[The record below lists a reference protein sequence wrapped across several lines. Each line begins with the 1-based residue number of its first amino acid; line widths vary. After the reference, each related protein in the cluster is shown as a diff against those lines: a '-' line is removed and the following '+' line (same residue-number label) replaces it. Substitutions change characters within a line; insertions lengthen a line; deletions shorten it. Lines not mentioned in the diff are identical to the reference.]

1 MRLGRH
7 GVVLAGYAVLLLSLQ
22 APASAGGD
30 ALRGAQAY
38 ESRCTGC
45 HSVEQNRV
53 GPRHAGVF
61 GRKAG
66 SVPYFAYSPA
76 LKAAGFRWD
85 RTRLERWLADPQALV
100 PGQRMG
106 YSVADAAV
114 RDDLVAFLATLK
126 AR

>member
-1 MRLGRH
+1 MGLGRH
-7 GVVLAGYAVLLLSLQ
+7 GVALAGYAVLLLSLQ
-22 APASAGGD
+22 APARAGGD
-30 ALRGAQAY
+30 AQRGAQAY

-45 HSVEQNRV
+45 HSVDQDRV
-53 GPRHAGVF
+53 GPHHAGVF

-66 SVPYFAYSPA
+66 SVPDYAYSPA

-85 RTRLERWLADPQALV
+85 RTRLERWLADPEALV